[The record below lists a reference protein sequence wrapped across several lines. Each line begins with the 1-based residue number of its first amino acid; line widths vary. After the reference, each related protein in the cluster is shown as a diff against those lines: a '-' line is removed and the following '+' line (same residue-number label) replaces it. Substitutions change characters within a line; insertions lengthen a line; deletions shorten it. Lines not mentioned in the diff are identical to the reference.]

1 MGMFDSVM
9 VRCPKCAT
17 ENEIQSKGG
26 DCTMATYYEH
36 NAPPMVL
43 LDAIAD
49 KDYGVVTCKKCA
61 TKYCLELVRVNAWKN
76 ELTVETRISTI
87 ISVMQTMPSE

>member
-9 VRCPKCAT
+9 VSCPKCGT

-26 DCTMATYYEH
+26 DCTMTTYYAH
-36 NAPPMVL
+36 DAPPMVL

-49 KDYGVVTCKKCA
+49 KDYGVVTCKECA

-76 ELTVETRISTI
+76 ELSVETRISTI
-87 ISVMQTMPSE
+87 ISVKQKIQPE

>member
-1 MGMFDSVM
+1 MFDSVM
-9 VRCPKCAT
+9 VQCPKCAT

-26 DCTMATYYEH
+26 DCTMTTYHKH

-49 KDYGVVTCKKCA
+49 KDYGVVSCKQCA
-61 TKYCLELVRVNAWKN
+61 TKYCLELVRVKAWKN
-76 ELTVETRISTI
+76 ELTVEARASTI
-87 ISVMQTMPSE
+87 ISAKQKIHPE